1 MSTAA
6 IRTIGVRWL
15 GVVLLYHGLMACAF
29 AAAQGPVE
37 PVADTLYFGGSVLS
51 MDAQSRVVE
60 AVAVRDGRILA
71 TGSRAGME
79 RLRGPDTRVRELEG
93 RALLPGFIDPHSHLM
108 QAVAFADWANVT
120 QPPVG
125 SVDSIPSLLRVLQA
139 HAAEKRIPPGDWV
152 QGFGYAREGLA
163 EGRELTRS
171 DLDAV
176 FPDNPVMLLHV
187 SGHGAVFN
195 SRAFALAGVDA
206 ATPTPEGGVI
216 VRRPGSN
223 EPAGLVM
230 ETGLFAFFRVLPA
243 PSEQAS
249 LAALRTALAHYA
261 ENGYTTVQD
270 GATDPRGLALLRG
283 AAARGELP
291 LDVVAL
297 PVAMGQADAHRLAE
311 QRFGVYE
318 GRFKLGGVKL
328 LLDGSPQGRTAWFTQ
343 PMLTGGPGGESDWHG
358 KPMIDPAEYARAVAE
373 LYPRGIQIWTHTN
386 GDAAIDALI
395 AAHEALGAKASD
407 DRRDIAIHSQFVRA
421 DQLDAYVRLGI
432 APSFFSNH
440 AFYWGEVHRRNLG
453 EARAAFLS
461 PLAAARARG
470 LRFSNHTDAMVTPL
484 DPFFTLWT
492 ATNRVTRD
500 GRVLGPE
507 QRIDTLA
514 ALRAITIDAA
524 WTYHEEQDKGS
535 IEPGKR
541 ADFVIVDRNPLA
553 LPSADLR
560 SLRVVAT
567 VKDDRVVYGAVMERR

>member
-1 MSTAA
+1 VATVRDIS
-6 IRTIGVRWL
+6 VRWL
-15 GVVLLYHGLMACAF
+15 AVVLLHHGLLSLPAL
-29 AAAQGPVE
+29 AAAESAG
-37 PVADTLYFGGSVLS
+37 PVADTLYVSGSVLT
-51 MDAQSRVVE
+51 MDDAGRVAE

-79 RLRGPDTRVRELEG
+79 HLRGPDTRVRELEG

-125 SVDSIPSLLRVLQA
+125 SVDSIPALLRTLQA
-139 HAAEKRIPPGDWV
+139 HAAAKHIPPGGWV
-152 QGFGYAREGLA
+152 FGFGYARDGLT

-206 ATPTPEGGVI
+206 ATRTPEGGVI
-216 VRRPGSN
+216 VRRPGSD

-230 ETGLFAFFRVLPA
+230 ETALFAFYRVLPA

-249 LAALRTALAHYA
+249 LAALRTALARYA

-270 GATDPRGLALLRG
+270 GATDARGLALLRG

-318 GRFKLGGVKL
+318 GRLKLGGVKL

-343 PMLTGGPGGESDWHG
+343 PMLTGGPGGESDWRG

-373 LYPRGIQIWTHTN
+373 LYARGIQVWTHTN
-386 GDAAIDALI
+386 GDAAIDAMI

-407 DRRDIAIHSQFVRA
+407 DHRDIAIHSQFVRVE
-421 DQLDAYVRLGI
+421 QLDAYKRLGI

-453 EARAAFLS
+453 EERASFLS

-470 LRFSNHTDAMVTPL
+470 IRFSNHTDAMVTPL

-492 ATNRVTRD
+492 ATNRLTRD
-500 GRVLGPE
+500 GNVLGPE

-541 ADFVIVDRNPLA
+541 ADFVILDRNPLA
-553 LPSADLR
+553 RASADLR
-560 SLRVVAT
+560 NLCVMAT

>member
-1 MSTAA
+1 MGTAA
-6 IRTIGVRWL
+6 VRKIGKRWRA
-15 GVVLLYHGLMACAF
+15 VVLLQAGLFASCAL
-29 AAAQGPVE
+29 AAPEASTPF
-37 PVADTLYFGGSVLS
+37 ADTIYAGGPVLS
-51 MDAQSRVVE
+51 MDAQGSVVE
-60 AVAVRDGRILA
+60 AVAVRAGRILE
-71 TGSRAGME
+71 TGPRERIE
-79 RLRGPDTRVRELEG
+79 RLRGSRTRVVDLAG
-93 RALLPGFIDPHSHLM
+93 QALLPGFIDPHSHLM
-108 QAVAFADWANVT
+108 QAVSFADWANVT
-120 QPPVG
+120 QLPVG
-125 SVDSIPSLLRVLQA
+125 SVDSIPALLRVLRA
-139 HAAEKRIPPGDWV
+139 HAAAQHILTGGWIF
-152 QGFGYAREGLA
+152 GFGYARDGLA

-171 DLDAV
+171 DLDPV

-206 ATPTPEGGVI
+206 ATPTPAGGVI

-230 ETGLFAFFRVLPA
+230 ETGLSAFYRVLPV
-243 PSEQAS
+243 PTEQAS

-270 GATDPRGLALLRG
+270 GATDARGLALLRG

-297 PVAMGQADAHRLAE
+297 PVAMGQADARRLAE
-311 QRFGVYE
+311 QHFGVYE
-318 GRFKLGGVKL
+318 GRLKLGGVKL

-343 PMLTGGPGGESDWHG
+343 PMLTGGPGGEPDWHG

-407 DRRDIAIHSQFVRA
+407 DHRDIAIHSQFVRA

-492 ATNRVTRD
+492 ATNRLTRE
-500 GRVLGPE
+500 GRVLGPD

-541 ADFVIVDRNPLA
+541 ADFVVVDRNPLA
-553 LPSADLR
+553 VAPADLR
-560 SLRVVAT
+560 SLHVLET
-567 VKDDRVVYGAVMERR
+567 IKDDRVVYGDEVR